1 METRREIKKKTTIRK
16 GQLRVLSLSAA
27 ARSGWLAWGH
37 WRVRCAIG
45 RSGRRAVKREGDGGT
60 PLGTFSLQYGFYR
73 ADRILR
79 PRCAVPLRALR
90 RDDGWCDA
98 VGDRNYN
105 RHVRHPYASSAE
117 RMWRT
122 DGLYDVVVVLDYNLR
137 PRVNGKGSAIF
148 LHCARPDYAPTEGC
162 IAVARGDLVRLLGRL
177 GRGSRL
183 RTT

>member
-1 METRREIKKKTTIRK
+1 VETRREIKKNTAIRK
-16 GQLRVLSLSAA
+16 GQLRVLGLSGAA
-27 ARSGWLAWGH
+27 KSGWLAWGH

-45 RSGRRAVKREGDGGT
+45 RSGRRAVKREGDGAT
-60 PLGTFSLQYGFYR
+60 PLGMFALKHGYYR

-79 PRCAVPLRALR
+79 PRSALALRALR

-105 RHVRHPYASSAE
+105 RPVRHPYAASAE
-117 RMWRT
+117 PMWRA

-137 PRVNGKGSAIF
+137 PRVDRKGSAIF
-148 LHCARPDYAPTEGC
+148 LHCARAGYQPTEGC

-177 GRGSRL
+177 SRGSAL